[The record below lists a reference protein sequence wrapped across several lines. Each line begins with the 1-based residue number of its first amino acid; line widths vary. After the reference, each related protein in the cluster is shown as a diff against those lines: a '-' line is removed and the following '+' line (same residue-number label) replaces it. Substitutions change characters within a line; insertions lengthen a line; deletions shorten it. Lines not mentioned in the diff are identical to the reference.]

1 MEIAFDDGHNFTIIK
16 IGNSGLFLALIRSLM
31 SNINFRWMRFEPR
44 HSESESTFL
53 PPVSI
58 ASEIRFWFKFKVAV
72 FVIAG
77 DVVVG
82 DGKFVAVVVI
92 GGVGVD
98 IAVGRGVAELLIIF
112 SPWCTR

>member
-1 MEIAFDDGHNFTIIK
+1 
-16 IGNSGLFLALIRSLM
+16 
-31 SNINFRWMRFEPR
+31 MRFEPR

-92 GGVGVD
+92 GGVD